1 MSLSARRESLLKSSI
16 SIKSMR
22 DSVAK
27 FNKGL
32 NAAKK
37 SAIEIVK
44 NTKESN
50 LFKRTLISKDNNFFR
65 KRQEN
70 IRRKAREDEIEAV
83 SLSGAVKQQGSIL
96 AKSTRGFLGRLLDFV
111 GILLIGWAVVNLP
124 KIIAALSGLIKLIQK
139 VTKILGIFINSIKN
153 IVAGIGSVISE
164 ALSKIPFFDYEK
176 NKKGITENIE
186 KTSGG
191 LARLDQQLVQ
201 TGNEFTD
208 FGDEMDVIL
217 ENESS
222 QNQQGNQ
229 NISNNNQQSGNIE
242 EIKEQSE
249 KIGFGVDEF
258 IKNNKEEGEGE
269 SQEEQEDLTKNIKA
283 PPPTSNEVAL
293 SKIEDPKEKAKEIL
307 ENKLKETNI
316 DSKKVSEDALSE
328 SSKGMI
334 ESNEPRRM
342 IMSPLLAKRYRERT
356 GADRPLTVNGVTY
369 KPGDKGYNEAFNMV
383 GDAMKS
389 TGALIPIA
397 KTETNMEAMKKNRVS
412 VKSKKRKNE
421 KTIFIVEK
429 KSEMPTTTMMASS
442 SGSKSFNVQ
451 EQVNK
456 EKILMNLQSA
466 SSLKYT

>member
-70 IRRKAREDEIEAV
+70 VRRKAREDEIEAV

-96 AKSTRGFLGRLLDFV
+96 AKSTRGFLGRLLDFI

>member
-1 MSLSARRESLLKSSI
+1 MSLSSRRESLLKSSI

-70 IRRKAREDEIEAV
+70 VRRKAREDEIEAV

-217 ENESS
+217 ENEPS
-222 QNQQGNQ
+222 QNEQGNQ
-229 NISNNNQQSGNIE
+229 NTSNQGGQQPNNIE

-258 IKNNKEEGEGE
+258 IKNNKEENVVE
-269 SQEEQEDLTKNIKA
+269 SQQEQEDLNKNIKA

-316 DSKKVSEDALSE
+316 DNKKIVNDGISDTLKGKSE
-328 SSKGMI
+328 STPTLIAEKPKQTELSDAKGRI
-334 ESNEPRRM
+334 ENIQKTVKSEFVAFTGDMNLEDLKMPEKNM
-342 IMSPLLAKRYRERT
+342 KPLKK
-356 GADRPLTVNGVTY
+356 D
-369 KPGDKGYNEAFNMV
+369 
-383 GDAMKS
+383 KS
-389 TGALIPIA
+389 T
-397 KTETNMEAMKKNRVS
+397 TVRSRRKKSGN
-412 VKSKKRKNE
+412 
-421 KTIFIVEK
+421 TIFLIEK
-429 KSEMPTTTMMASS
+429 KSEMPTTTMMASG

>member
-70 IRRKAREDEIEAV
+70 VRRKAREDEIEAV

-229 NISNNNQQSGNIE
+229 NISNNNQQPGNIE
-242 EIKEQSE
+242 EVKEQSE

-383 GDAMKS
+383 GDAKKS

>member
-1 MSLSARRESLLKSSI
+1 
-16 SIKSMR
+16 
-22 DSVAK
+22 
-27 FNKGL
+27 
-32 NAAKK
+32 
-37 SAIEIVK
+37 
-44 NTKESN
+44 
-50 LFKRTLISKDNNFFR
+50 
-65 KRQEN
+65 
-70 IRRKAREDEIEAV
+70 
-83 SLSGAVKQQGSIL
+83 
-96 AKSTRGFLGRLLDFV
+96 
-111 GILLIGWAVVNLP
+111 
-124 KIIAALSGLIKLIQK
+124 
-139 VTKILGIFINSIKN
+139 
-153 IVAGIGSVISE
+153 
-164 ALSKIPFFDYEK
+164 
-176 NKKGITENIE
+176 
-186 KTSGG
+186 
-191 LARLDQQLVQ
+191 
-201 TGNEFTD
+201 
-208 FGDEMDVIL
+208 MDVIL
-217 ENESS
+217 ENEPS

-229 NISNNNQQSGNIE
+229 NTSNNNQQPGNIE

-258 IKNNKEEGEGE
+258 IKNNKDEGEGE
-269 SQEEQEDLTKNIKA
+269 SQDEQEDLTKDIKA

-293 SKIEDPKEKAKEIL
+293 SKIEDPKVKAKEIL

-316 DSKKVSEDALSE
+316 DTKKVSEDALSE
-328 SSKGMI
+328 STKGKI

-389 TGALIPIA
+389 TGALIPIS
-397 KTETNMEAMKKNRVS
+397 KSETNMEAMKKNRVS

-429 KSEMPTTTMMASS
+429 KSEMPTTTMMASNG
-442 SGSKSFNVQ
+442 GSKSFNVQ

>member
-70 IRRKAREDEIEAV
+70 VRRKAREDEIEAV

-139 VTKILGIFINSIKN
+139 VTKILGFFINSIKN

-201 TGNEFTD
+201 TGNEFTE

-217 ENESS
+217 ENEPS
-222 QNQQGNQ
+222 QNEQVNQ
-229 NISNNNQQSGNIE
+229 NSSNNNQQPNNIE

-258 IKNNKEEGEGE
+258 IKNNKDESGGE

-293 SKIEDPKEKAKEIL
+293 SKIEDPKVKAKEIL

-328 SSKGMI
+328 STKGKI

-389 TGALIPIA
+389 TGALIPIS
-397 KTETNMEAMKKNRVS
+397 KSETNMEAMKKNRVS

-442 SGSKSFNVQ
+442 GGSKSFNVQ

>member
-1 MSLSARRESLLKSSI
+1 MSLSSRRESLLKSSI

-70 IRRKAREDEIEAV
+70 VRRKAREDEIEAV
-83 SLSGAVKQQGSIL
+83 SLSGAVKKQGSIL

-139 VTKILGIFINSIKN
+139 ITKILGIFINSIKN

-229 NISNNNQQSGNIE
+229 NISNNNQQPGNIE

-269 SQEEQEDLTKNIKA
+269 SQEEQEDLTRNIKA

-389 TGALIPIA
+389 TGALIPIP
-397 KTETNMEAMKKNRVS
+397 KVETNMEAMKKNRVS

>member
-1 MSLSARRESLLKSSI
+1 MSLSSRRESLLKSSI

-50 LFKRTLISKDNNFFR
+50 LFKKTLISKDNNFFR

-70 IRRKAREDEIEAV
+70 VRRKAREDEIEAV

-229 NISNNNQQSGNIE
+229 NISNNNQQPGNIE
-242 EIKEQSE
+242 EVKEQSE

>member
-1 MSLSARRESLLKSSI
+1 MSLSSRRESLLKSSI

-70 IRRKAREDEIEAV
+70 VRRKAREDEIEAV
-83 SLSGAVKQQGSIL
+83 SLSGAVKKQGSIL

-139 VTKILGIFINSIKN
+139 VTKILGFFINSIKN

-164 ALSKIPFFDYEK
+164 ALSKIPGFDYEK
-176 NKKGITENIE
+176 NKKGIIENIE

-229 NISNNNQQSGNIE
+229 NISNNNQQPGNIE

-269 SQEEQEDLTKNIKA
+269 SQEEQEDLTRNIKA

-316 DSKKVSEDALSE
+316 DSKKIVNDGISDTLKGKSE
-328 SSKGMI
+328 STPTLIAEKPKQTELSDAKGRI
-334 ESNEPRRM
+334 ENIQKTVKSEFVAFTGDMNLEDLKIPEKNM
-342 IMSPLLAKRYRERT
+342 KPLKK
-356 GADRPLTVNGVTY
+356 D
-369 KPGDKGYNEAFNMV
+369 
-383 GDAMKS
+383 KS
-389 TGALIPIA
+389 T
-397 KTETNMEAMKKNRVS
+397 TVRSRRKKSGN
-412 VKSKKRKNE
+412 
-421 KTIFIVEK
+421 TIFLIEK
-429 KSEMPTTTMMASS
+429 KSEMPTTTMMASGNS
-442 SGSKSFNVQ
+442 SKSFNVQ

>member
-70 IRRKAREDEIEAV
+70 VRRKAREDEIEAV

-96 AKSTRGFLGRLLDFV
+96 TKSTRGFLGRLLDFV

-229 NISNNNQQSGNIE
+229 NISNNNQQPGNIE

-269 SQEEQEDLTKNIKA
+269 SQEEQEDLTRNIKA

-389 TGALIPIA
+389 TGALIPIP
-397 KTETNMEAMKKNRVS
+397 KVETNMEAMKKNRVS

-429 KSEMPTTTMMASS
+429 KSEMPTTTMMASG

>member
-70 IRRKAREDEIEAV
+70 VRRKAREDEIEAV

-269 SQEEQEDLTKNIKA
+269 
-283 PPPTSNEVAL
+283 L
-293 SKIEDPKEKAKEIL
+293 S
-307 ENKLKETNI
+307 
-316 DSKKVSEDALSE
+316 
-328 SSKGMI
+328 
-334 ESNEPRRM
+334 
-342 IMSPLLAKRYRERT
+342 
-356 GADRPLTVNGVTY
+356 
-369 KPGDKGYNEAFNMV
+369 
-383 GDAMKS
+383 
-389 TGALIPIA
+389 LIHI
-397 KTETNMEAMKKNRVS
+397 
-412 VKSKKRKNE
+412 
-421 KTIFIVEK
+421 
-429 KSEMPTTTMMASS
+429 
-442 SGSKSFNVQ
+442 
-451 EQVNK
+451 
-456 EKILMNLQSA
+456 
-466 SSLKYT
+466 

>member
-1 MSLSARRESLLKSSI
+1 MSLKARRDSLLKSSI

-70 IRRKAREDEIEAV
+70 VRRKAREDEIEAV

-96 AKSTRGFLGRLLDFV
+96 AKSTRGFLGRLLDFL

-229 NISNNNQQSGNIE
+229 NISNNNQQPGNIE
-242 EIKEQSE
+242 EVKEQSE

>member
-1 MSLSARRESLLKSSI
+1 MSLSSRRESLLKSSI

-70 IRRKAREDEIEAV
+70 VRRKAREDEIEAV

-139 VTKILGIFINSIKN
+139 VTKILGFFINSIKN

-164 ALSKIPFFDYEK
+164 ALSKIPGFDYEK
-176 NKKGITENIE
+176 NKKGIIENIE

-229 NISNNNQQSGNIE
+229 NISNNNQQPGNIE

-269 SQEEQEDLTKNIKA
+269 SQEEQEDLTRNIKA

-316 DSKKVSEDALSE
+316 DSKKIVNDGISDTLKGKSE
-328 SSKGMI
+328 STPTLIAEKPKQTELSDAKGRI
-334 ESNEPRRM
+334 ENIQKTVKSEFVAFTGDMNLEDLKIPEKNM
-342 IMSPLLAKRYRERT
+342 KPLKK
-356 GADRPLTVNGVTY
+356 D
-369 KPGDKGYNEAFNMV
+369 
-383 GDAMKS
+383 KS
-389 TGALIPIA
+389 T
-397 KTETNMEAMKKNRVS
+397 TVRSRRKKSGN
-412 VKSKKRKNE
+412 
-421 KTIFIVEK
+421 TIFLIEK
-429 KSEMPTTTMMASS
+429 KSEMPTTTMMASGNS
-442 SGSKSFNVQ
+442 SKSFNVQ

>member
-1 MSLSARRESLLKSSI
+1 MSLSSRRESLLKSSI

-70 IRRKAREDEIEAV
+70 VRRKAREDEIEAV

-139 VTKILGIFINSIKN
+139 VTKILGFFINSIKN

-164 ALSKIPFFDYEK
+164 ALSKIPGFDYEK
-176 NKKGITENIE
+176 NKKGIIENIE

-208 FGDEMDVIL
+208 FGDEMDQIL
-217 ENESS
+217 ENEPS
-222 QNQQGNQ
+222 QDQQGNQ
-229 NISNNNQQSGNIE
+229 NTSNNNQQPGNIE

-258 IKNNKEEGEGE
+258 IKNNKDEGEGE

-316 DSKKVSEDALSE
+316 DSKKLSEDALSE
-328 SSKGMI
+328 STRGKI
-334 ESNEPRRM
+334 ESNEPSRM

-356 GADRPLTVNGVTY
+356 GADRPLTVDGVTY

-389 TGALIPIA
+389 TGSLIPIP
-397 KTETNMEAMKKNRVS
+397 KVETNMEAMKKNRVS

-429 KSEMPTTTMMASS
+429 KSEMPTTTMMASG

>member
-217 ENESS
+217 ENEPS

-229 NISNNNQQSGNIE
+229 NTSNNNQQPGNIE

-258 IKNNKEEGEGE
+258 IKNNKDEGEGE
-269 SQEEQEDLTKNIKA
+269 SQDEQEDLTKDIKA

-293 SKIEDPKEKAKEIL
+293 SKIEDPKVKAKEIL

-316 DSKKVSEDALSE
+316 DTKKVSEDALSE
-328 SSKGMI
+328 STKGKI

-389 TGALIPIA
+389 TGALIPIS
-397 KTETNMEAMKKNRVS
+397 KSETNMEAMKKNRVS

-429 KSEMPTTTMMASS
+429 KSEMPTTTMMASNG
-442 SGSKSFNVQ
+442 GSKSFNVQ